1 MAYPAA
7 QAKEGIYWSERAL
20 KFALA
25 ANLVLQ
31 ICASISGYLFSTWFG
46 PITIAGPIFYVAQL
60 IANLLL
66 FWIAL
71 GLELFTRE
79 MQIGTYVIAVAAVL
93 LIEVGPGVQEDQNFQ
108 ELIEK
113 PLAATWSLLLCIAM
127 LLSSIPLAPGKFE
140 VAKIQ
145 QQSKRSA
152 VLATARATSFVLN
165 LTTSRAFASAAPLP
179 WLIPSIII
187 KVVSGIVHVRAI
199 VVQSTAVKQAVFV
212 PLNTIATLFVNAITG
227 IIVWEDWKVVG
238 DWLGY
243 VCVYLL
249 FFLGI
254 CLLLGSITPLQE
266 TDPGAFR
273 ARWGLALPPQRR
285 ATIERIR
292 NYGSRQEYDGISDI
306 AEQSG
311 TFRTAS
317 TAARE
322 RSASERRQSQSE
334 AWKAIYRVEDHPSLL
349 YGSSVVSVVTNELP
363 EVSRNSGQEE
373 NLESSRKITDE
384 TMPCTSESYHI

>member
-60 IANLLL
+60 IANLLI

-145 QQSKRSA
+145 QQ
-152 VLATARATSFVLN
+152 
-165 LTTSRAFASAAPLP
+165 
-179 WLIPSIII
+179 
-187 KVVSGIVHVRAI
+187 
-199 VVQSTAVKQAVFV
+199 
-212 PLNTIATLFVNAITG
+212 
-227 IIVWEDWKVVG
+227 
-238 DWLGY
+238 
-243 VCVYLL
+243 
-249 FFLGI
+249 
-254 CLLLGSITPLQE
+254 
-266 TDPGAFR
+266 
-273 ARWGLALPPQRR
+273 
-285 ATIERIR
+285 
-292 NYGSRQEYDGISDI
+292 
-306 AEQSG
+306 
-311 TFRTAS
+311 
-317 TAARE
+317 
-322 RSASERRQSQSE
+322 
-334 AWKAIYRVEDHPSLL
+334 
-349 YGSSVVSVVTNELP
+349 
-363 EVSRNSGQEE
+363 
-373 NLESSRKITDE
+373 
-384 TMPCTSESYHI
+384 